1 MMDISRNSRL
11 LCEIIKR
18 FWFYGKKKGYRFFFS
33 LVCLTERQ
41 NKGNYRRTLRQWM
54 HLGFLN
60 QSDLMGPGGPLL
72 HIFIGHRH
80 RGYCIDF

>member
-18 FWFYGKKKGYRFFFS
+18 FWFYGEKKKRYRFFFS

-41 NKGNYRRTLRQWM
+41 KQRKLQKDIKAMDASWI
-54 HLGFLN
+54 
-60 QSDLMGPGGPLL
+60 S
-72 HIFIGHRH
+72 
-80 RGYCIDF
+80 